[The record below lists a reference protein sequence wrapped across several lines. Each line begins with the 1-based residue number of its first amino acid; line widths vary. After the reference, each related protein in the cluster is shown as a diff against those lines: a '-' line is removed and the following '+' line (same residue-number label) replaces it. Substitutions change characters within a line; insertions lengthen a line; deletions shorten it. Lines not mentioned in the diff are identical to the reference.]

1 MTDGARIDTFEF
13 AFESR
18 FARLLRL
25 AGVTPDTTLVTVTDD
40 EFRVRFG
47 GWKLSTPLANCTGT
61 CLTEGYTWFRAIGA
75 RASFKDKGVT
85 FGTSTDRGVCVL
97 FAEPVSALV
106 PGNLMKHPGCTVTVE
121 DCEGLIAALERR
133 GVPRN
138 PEG

>member
-1 MTDGARIDTFEF
+1 MPIETFEF
-13 AFESR
+13 AFEPR
-18 FARLLRL
+18 YARLLRL
-25 AGVTPDTTLVTVTDD
+25 GGLTPETTLVTVSDD

-61 CLTEGYTWFRAIGA
+61 CLTEGYHWWKALGA
-75 RASFKDKGVT
+75 RGSFKDRGVT

-133 GVPRN
+133 GVPPN
-138 PEG
+138 APP